1 MFSIHF
7 KRKNKMYDVIVVGA
21 GPAGSM
27 AAKKAADAGCKVL
40 LVEKMQLPREK
51 SCSGILIKKSI
62 NSVQKEFGKIPHN
75 LPCKTKNKGI
85 IITNEKNKQFKFESE
100 GLNVWRSSFDQ
111 WLSSVAEESGV
122 EVRQST
128 SAISCE
134 EKEDHVVVKLQCNG
148 TYYEK
153 AKVLIACDG
162 ATSKIKRSLGKDQT
176 NQILTYQTF
185 CRGTID
191 LDGSFFYAFLDPKFS
206 QYDAWFNVKD
216 DFLVFG
222 VGVKEA
228 ALIKSYHSRFLS
240 FLASEFNAKIQSCV
254 RGEIGILPYIMKGY
268 NTDLGEGRVLFAGE
282 AANFLNPM
290 GEGISS
296 ALITGAMAAESA
308 VSLFEDNLNIHNLVD
323 LYKNRVA
330 DEKEYMIRQWKFL
343 TNLSSRFSYLNSD

>member
-1 MFSIHF
+1 
-7 KRKNKMYDVIVVGA
+7 MYDVVVVGA

-62 NSVQKEFGKIPHN
+62 NTVEKEFGKIPHN

-85 IITNEKNKQFKFESE
+85 VLTNEENKEFKFESE

-111 WLSSVAEESGV
+111 WLSLVAEDSGV
-122 EVRQST
+122 ELRQST
-128 SAISCE
+128 SVISCE
-134 EKEDHVVVKLQCNG
+134 EKEDHVVVKLNCNG

-153 AKVLIACDG
+153 TKVMIACDG
-162 ATSKIKRSLGKDQT
+162 ATSKIKRSLGRGQN
-176 NQILTYQTF
+176 NQIITYQTF

-222 VGVKEA
+222 VGVKEVS
-228 ALIKSYHSRFLS
+228 LIKNYHSRFLS
-240 FLASEFNAKIQSCV
+240 FLASEFNAKIQSSV
-254 RGEIGILPYIMKGY
+254 RGEIGILPCVMPGY
-268 NTDLGEGRVLFAGE
+268 GTDLGNGRVLFAGE

-290 GEGISS
+290 GEGISG

-308 VSLFEDNLNIHNLVD
+308 VSLFEDNLNINNLVD

-343 TNLSSRFSYLNSD
+343 TKLSPRFSYLNK